1 VKIEEER
8 ELNASPM
15 TAVELDALIGS
26 RDHKD
31 FLNTR
36 NELYREQNMKANPP
50 SRAEALKL
58 MSQHPNLIRRPILV
72 VGKELLL
79 GFDEKRWKEAL
90 S

>member
-1 VKIEEER
+1 
-8 ELNASPM
+8 M
-15 TAVELDALIGS
+15 TPAELDALIGT

-36 NELYREQNMKANPP
+36 NELYREQNMKQNPP
-50 SRAEALKL
+50 TRAEALKL